1 MINVDT
7 QEMREEVLS
16 RLLTRA
22 LELHQDSTR
31 HLKADEGARLHASN
45 VEEFVEDCREY
56 MVAVMSKKWAPGE
69 APPGVERL
77 QDEVKEKQGELEKDE
92 RRKARNKSKASAKKS
107 TNKRPRR

>member
-1 MINVDT
+1 VINVDT

-22 LELHQDSTR
+22 LVLHQDSTR

-56 MVAVMSKKWAPGE
+56 MVAVMTKKWAPGE
-69 APPGVERL
+69 APPGIERL
-77 QDEVKEKQGELEKDE
+77 QDEVKEKQGELEKVE
-92 RRKARNKSKASAKKS
+92 RRKARNKSKAAGNS
-107 TNKRPRR
+107 TSKGQRRC